1 MNARCALWMI
11 RLLIRYGVLLA
22 APNLVGDQVAVRY
35 MEGRIH
41 GFLVLRDTEDKLLA
55 SGNLIQT
62 ATSSRVTTELSFVFK
77 DGSVHQ
83 ETAVFSQRRTFQL
96 LNYRLVQ
103 KGPAFKRTLSMM
115 LNASTGQVTVQYSDD
130 DGKEKTITEN

>member
-1 MNARCALWMI
+1 MI
-11 RLLIRYGVLLA
+11 RLLIGYGVLLA
-22 APNLVGDQVAVRY
+22 APNVVGDQVAVRY

-115 LNASTGQVTVQYSDD
+115 LNASTGQ
-130 DGKEKTITEN
+130 